1 MLRAISARNNPPRI
15 APLPRPDPAGFF
27 LFDRLAGVISYYPTS
42 GRIGWP
48 QLLREIVKM
57 ENLNFIPAE
66 TLDPRDQQIVDLES
80 QLEHYRRRDQLKAE
94 QLDQLG
100 DAIMGV
106 IGDKVEAVIDSRV
119 GDAVENAMND
129 FDIYNFRGD
138 IDDMINER
146 LPEGLDDESR
156 SDDLK
161 AAIKEVLSGATLTMD
176 IE

>member
-1 MLRAISARNNPPRI
+1 
-15 APLPRPDPAGFF
+15 
-27 LFDRLAGVISYYPTS
+27 
-42 GRIGWP
+42 
-48 QLLREIVKM
+48 M
-57 ENLNFIPAE
+57 ENQNANDVMNLADLVQPQDAE
-66 TLDPRDQQIVDLES
+66 IAALQAELVRVKEELIVVNRSD
-80 QLEHYRRRDQLKAE
+80 DLKAE

-100 DAIMGV
+100 DAIMSL
-106 IGDKVEAVIDSRV
+106 IGDKATALIESAA

-129 FDIYNFRGD
+129 FDIYNYQGD
-138 IDDMINER
+138 IDDMIDER

>member
-1 MLRAISARNNPPRI
+1 
-15 APLPRPDPAGFF
+15 
-27 LFDRLAGVISYYPTS
+27 
-42 GRIGWP
+42 
-48 QLLREIVKM
+48 M
-57 ENLNFIPAE
+57 ENQNAKHVMNLEDLVQPQDSEIAALQAE
-66 TLDPRDQQIVDLES
+66 LVRVNEELIVAKTWGADRS
-80 QLEHYRRRDQLKAE
+80 RADDLKAE

-100 DAIMGV
+100 DAIMAL
-106 IGDKVEAVIDSRV
+106 IGDKATALIESAA

-129 FDIYNFRGD
+129 FDIYNYQGD
-138 IDDMINER
+138 IDDMIDER

>member
-1 MLRAISARNNPPRI
+1 
-15 APLPRPDPAGFF
+15 
-27 LFDRLAGVISYYPTS
+27 
-42 GRIGWP
+42 
-48 QLLREIVKM
+48 M
-57 ENLNFIPAE
+57 ENQNFIPAE

-100 DAIMGV
+100 DAIMAL
-106 IGDKVEAVIDSRV
+106 IGDKATALIESAA
-119 GDAVENAMND
+119 GDAIENAMND
-129 FDIYNFRGD
+129 FDIYNYQGD

>member
-1 MLRAISARNNPPRI
+1 
-15 APLPRPDPAGFF
+15 
-27 LFDRLAGVISYYPTS
+27 
-42 GRIGWP
+42 
-48 QLLREIVKM
+48 M

-138 IDDMINER
+138 IDDMIDER